1 MRRRRNERGF
11 DLSEPGSLLGEED
24 EECAP
29 FEGCG
34 LDMTSMGEAKL
45 ALSISEEDVL
55 RANLYR
61 LLASSLRAGP
71 SRHDLDM
78 FADMRGD
85 DTPIGQAVSALTRV
99 AAKSSP
105 EQVSREF
112 HDLFIGV
119 GRGELV
125 PYGSYYLTGFLHE
138 KPLARLRNDMS
149 RLGIERR
156 DEVAEPE
163 DHIAALCEMMAGLIV
178 GDFGE
183 ALDLD
188 EQKKFFQAHIASW
201 AKHFFTDLEGAR
213 SSVFYACI
221 GQLGAAFMDVEEQA
235 FLMV

>member
-1 MRRRRNERGF
+1 LPNAPVLRHPVRR
-11 DLSEPGSLLGEED
+11 LGEEGKQG
-24 EECAP
+24 AP
-29 FEGCG
+29 FEGHS
-34 LDMTSMGEAKL
+34 LKNSSMGEAKL
-45 ALSISEEDVL
+45 ELSVSEEDVL

-61 LLASSLRAGP
+61 LLATTLRAGP

-78 FADMRGD
+78 FADMHGD
-85 DTPIGQAVSALTRV
+85 DTPIGQAVSTITRV
-99 AAKSSP
+99 AAKSGP
-105 EQVSREF
+105 EEVSREF

-138 KPLARLRNDMS
+138 KPLARLRNDMA

-156 DEVAEPE
+156 DDVAEPE

-183 ALDLD
+183 VLDLD

-221 GQLGAAFMDVEEQA
+221 GQLGAAFMDVEDQA

>member
-1 MRRRRNERGF
+1 
-11 DLSEPGSLLGEED
+11 
-24 EECAP
+24 
-29 FEGCG
+29 
-34 LDMTSMGEAKL
+34 MGEANL
-45 ALSISEEDVL
+45 AQSVSEEDVL

-61 LLASSLRAGP
+61 LLANTLCAGP
-71 SRHDLDM
+71 SRRDLEV
-78 FADMRGD
+78 FADMHGD
-85 DTPIGQAVSALTRV
+85 DTVIGQAVSAISRV
-99 AAKSSP
+99 AANTNP
-105 EQVSREF
+105 EEVSREY
-112 HDLFIGV
+112 HELFIGV

-149 RLGIERR
+149 HLGIEKSG
-156 DEVAEPE
+156 DVSEPE

-183 ALDLD
+183 AMDLD
-188 EQKKFFQAHIASW
+188 EQKAFFQAHIGSW

-221 GQLGAAFMDVEEQA
+221 GQLGAAFMDVEDQA

>member
-1 MRRRRNERGF
+1 
-11 DLSEPGSLLGEED
+11 
-24 EECAP
+24 
-29 FEGCG
+29 
-34 LDMTSMGEAKL
+34 MGEAKL
-45 ALSISEEDVL
+45 ALPVSEEDVL

-61 LLASSLRAGP
+61 LLASTLRAGP

-78 FADMRGD
+78 FADMHGD
-85 DTPIGQAVSALTRV
+85 DTPIGQAVSAITRV
-99 AAKSSP
+99 AAKSGP
-105 EQVSREF
+105 EEVSREF

-156 DEVAEPE
+156 DDVAEPE

-178 GDFGE
+178 GEYGE
-183 ALDLD
+183 ALDLE
-188 EQKKFFQAHIASW
+188 EQKKFFRAHVASW

-221 GQLGAAFMDVEEQA
+221 GQLGAAFMDVEDQA

>member
-1 MRRRRNERGF
+1 MCLPKAR
-11 DLSEPGSLLGEED
+11 SLRHSVRQLGEEG
-24 EECAP
+24 EQRTP

-34 LDMTSMGEAKL
+34 RHYQSMGEAKL
-45 ALSISEEDVL
+45 ALSICEEDVL

-61 LLASSLRAGP
+61 LLATTLRAAP
-71 SRHDLDM
+71 SQHNLDM
-78 FADMRGD
+78 FADMHGD
-85 DTPIGQAVSALTRV
+85 DTPIGQAVTAITRV

-105 EQVSREF
+105 EKVTREY

-138 KPLARLRNDMS
+138 KPLARLRNDMN

-156 DEVAEPE
+156 DDVAEPE
-163 DHIAALCEMMAGLIV
+163 DHIAALCEMMAGLIM
-178 GDFGE
+178 GDYGE

-188 EQKKFFQAHIASW
+188 DQKQFFQAHIASW

-221 GQLGAAFMDVEEQA
+221 VQLGAAFMDVEDQA

>member
-1 MRRRRNERGF
+1 MQSASAVAEAGVIIC
-11 DLSEPGSLLGEED
+11 EED
-24 EECAP
+24 R
-29 FEGCG
+29 
-34 LDMTSMGEAKL
+34 LR
-45 ALSISEEDVL
+45 SE
-55 RANLYR
+55 LYR
-61 LLASSLRAGP
+61 LLARFLSQPP
-71 SRHDLDM
+71 SEADLL
-78 FADMRGD
+78 AARNLEGG
-85 DTPIGQAVSALTRV
+85 DTPLGKAVHAFARI
-99 AAKSSP
+99 AANMQPSTADD
-105 EQVSREF
+105 EY

-119 GRGELV
+119 GRGELL

-149 RLGIERR
+149 QLGIEKSG
-156 DEVAEPE
+156 DVAETE

-188 EQKKFFQAHIASW
+188 EQKAFFQAHIGSW

-221 GQLGAAFMDVEEQA
+221 GQLGAAFMDVEDQA

>member
-1 MRRRRNERGF
+1 MPNSPVLLHPVRT
-11 DLSEPGSLLGEED
+11 LGEEGK
-24 EECAP
+24 ERAP
-29 FEGCG
+29 IEGYDLG
-34 LDMTSMGEAKL
+34 EANMGEAKL
-45 ALSISEEDVL
+45 ALSVSEEDVL

-61 LLASSLRAGP
+61 LLATTLRASP
-71 SRHDLDM
+71 SRRDLDV
-78 FADMRGD
+78 FADMHGD
-85 DTPIGQAVSALTRV
+85 DTPIGQAVSAITRV
-99 AAKSSP
+99 AAKTGP
-105 EQVSREF
+105 EEVSREF

-138 KPLARLRNDMS
+138 KPLARLRTDMS
-149 RLGIERR
+149 RLDIERR
-156 DEVAEPE
+156 DDVAEPE

-221 GQLGAAFMDVEEQA
+221 GQLGAAFMDVEDQA